1 MATPHVAGAAALL
14 AQEHPDWKGPEL
26 KAALMGTAKSLPAPD
41 VFAQG
46 AGRIDVAKAITDTVL
61 ASPAALSFGKAL
73 WPHTDDKPVTKQLTY
88 RNLGKTPVKLALELT
103 AKSADGKPAP
113 ASAFKL
119 SATSLTIPAGGSAST
134 TVTSN
139 TKHNGPDSM
148 YSGQVV
154 AAVAGKTIG
163 TPLAVDKEVES
174 YDLVLRHLG
183 PDGEPTTMADTLV
196 YSVDGPFAT
205 QAGPDANGVLK
216 LRLPKGRYFIDGT
229 VGDEQGHL
237 YQLVWPLVN
246 LDHATNAP
254 VDARQAK
261 PVRMTLPRADA
272 RLGQV
277 EIGYLRAMSEGAESN
292 DLMVP
297 SLEQIS
303 VGSMGTPAAK
313 ADMLSFIS
321 SRWGVPKPDGQFIDS
336 PYTYN
341 LVQGR
346 QGSYFTGYSRTV
358 RDQELAKVVTQ
369 YAADQPGVLAIDER
383 FGTLPQAGI
392 SSRRSALRL
401 LDARPGHAL
410 PGHGRRDDLVRDG
423 RHLQAGFGRRS
434 VAGKPHLVRPA
445 VRGRQDVLG
454 PVGRGGRRTGCG
466 RRWFDADREHDQ
478 RLRPA
483 ERRRGRSLR

>member
-1 MATPHVAGAAALL
+1 M
-14 AQEHPDWKGPEL
+14 
-26 KAALMGTAKSLPAPD
+26 
-41 VFAQG
+41 
-46 AGRIDVAKAITDTVL
+46 
-61 ASPAALSFGKAL
+61 
-73 WPHTDDKPVTKQLTY
+73 
-88 RNLGKTPVKLALELT
+88 
-103 AKSADGKPAP
+103 
-113 ASAFKL
+113 
-119 SATSLTIPAGGSAST
+119 
-134 TVTSN
+134 
-139 TKHNGPDSM
+139 
-148 YSGQVV
+148 
-154 AAVAGKTIG
+154 
-163 TPLAVDKEVES
+163 
-174 YDLVLRHLG
+174 
-183 PDGEPTTMADTLV
+183 

-205 QAGPDANGVLK
+205 QAAPDANGVLK

-246 LDHATNAP
+246 LNHATNAP
-254 VDARQAK
+254 IDARQAK

-346 QGSYFTGYSRTV
+346 QGTYFTGYSRTV

-383 FGTLPQAGI
+383 FGTLPQAGVSGAGQPFAYSTPGRATHYLDTAGGMTWSAMVDTFKPDSGDGQWLANHI
-392 SSRRSALRL
+392 SYDRPYEAGKTYSDRWGAAVAVPDVADGGSTRTGNTINVYVQPNADADGHSGDSL
-401 LDARPGHAL
+401 LTDQAAIKLYRNGKLIGSDAL
-410 PGHGRRDDLVRDG
+410 PGQLIVEDVAAGRGSFRLESSQTRSLLQLATRMSTVWTFTSQGTGDKEIPLPLWVVRPKPAVDL
-423 RHLQAGFGRRS
+423 QNS
-434 VAGKPHLVRPA
+434 VARQPISILPLDAATQPGAKVGAVKQVTLQVSGDGGKTWTKASVVPTGKTKYKAIFRTPA
-445 VRGRQDVLG
+445 GKLI
-454 PVGRGGRRTGCG
+454 
-466 RRWFDADREHDQ
+466 
-478 RLRPA
+478 
-483 ERRRGRSLR
+483 SLRSTLTDKNGNSVTQTVINAYRVR